1 MFYQNPNSKTAFDVA
16 MSNNPSFAAFNSIA
30 SGFHD
35 VPISMELAKYNEAQK
50 QKDFDNKLN
59 LSKQLLSHENQLQ
72 QQNLKFKLDLEKQYA
87 DDNLL
92 RQLKIQYP
100 DQNFSNVDDAL
111 LHHKRTIDYNNAVKG
126 NTGYSIPNFNQMSV
140 GYGSVPTM
148 NTNVPLSFANSNYP
162 QVPPS
167 KFNETQMLAV
177 PSDVQQE
184 AAALVDTANVAGE
197 ASLDPSIYQEFVNQA
212 NETLRNEAQSYT
224 PRNVVGVNNDRSQHN
239 NEIVDKYID
248 NSWIL
253 PDSSSG
259 FIKDMLNKYGG
270 AVPADFGNEGWYDR
284 RFKTLDDV
292 QAQLQTAVNVAD
304 KYQGKVLEKTDPFY
318 LDLLKNYNLDYT
330 LGQYGLNAQEIFFIR
345 SPYGV
350 KLVEISPDADEKG
363 NRPFNVY
370 TITSQN
376 GNIGIIKDAKGI

>member
-1 MFYQNPNSKTAFDVA
+1 MFYQDPNSKTAFDTA
-16 MSNNPSFAAFNSIA
+16 ISNNPFAAFVSMA
-30 SGFHD
+30 SGYHD

-111 LHHKRTIDYNNAVKG
+111 LHHKKTIDYNNAVKG
-126 NTGYSIPNFNQMSV
+126 NTGYSMPNFNQMNV
-140 GYGSVPTM
+140 GYGSIPTIDS
-148 NTNVPLSFANSNYP
+148 NVPLSFANSNYP

-184 AAALVDTANVAGE
+184 VAALVDTANVAGE

-212 NETLRNEAQSYT
+212 NETLRNEAQSYA
-224 PRNVVGVNNDRSQHN
+224 PRSVKGVNNESSQYN
-239 NEIVDKYID
+239 NELVDKYID
-248 NSWIL
+248 NPL
-253 PDSSSG
+253 FLGSSSKY
-259 FIKDMLNKYGG
+259 IKNMLNNVGG
-270 AVPADFGNEGWYDR
+270 VVPKDFGNEGWYDR

-292 QAQLQTAVNVAD
+292 QAQVQTAIDVAD

-318 LDLLKNYNLDYT
+318 LDLIKNYNLDYT